1 MSCQNLLYGRILHG
15 TFKVRLESGC
25 MGGAFVDR
33 GGLFGGE
40 MHLELEKRVV
50 EHLMCGILD
59 GVSSFSTAHKHIIDY
74 SMP

>member
-1 MSCQNLLYGRILHG
+1 
-15 TFKVRLESGC
+15 